1 MIRQSTASHGAN
13 LVANAS
19 FGTVLMVSAALFI
32 TAAWNDAPFEVY
44 VGLVLGVVGAGLG
57 YWLWRRQAHVLATTI
72 HTGGLIG
79 SGALCLA
86 ATESLGGPTA
96 ILLLGSVITAGG
108 LLGTRGALASICT
121 LFVAI
126 PAGFIWSEEIRV
138 FLGFAPPPS
147 LIPEYF
153 ITVFVV
159 TSIPS
164 WAAYVV
170 AIDASNRTAWLNAQR
185 AADGLAD
192 ANRQLAIANQQLLLR
207 QEQLEQAI
215 EQQAAVAR
223 LGVYAAGTAST
234 HKVAMRASRLLS
246 RLCGLDEPLD
256 LESETEPDLSRLT
269 KGISPESRP
278 FAHAVFQLVQAHTR
292 RNAAESVEPPVS
304 PIPSDP
310 SEPESAS
317 LLD

>member
-1 MIRQSTASHGAN
+1 MIRKSAASHGAN

-19 FGTVLMVSAALFI
+19 FGTVLMVSAALLV
-32 TAAWNDAPFEVY
+32 TAAWQEAPFEMY
-44 VGLVLGVVGAGLG
+44 LGLVVGVTGAGLG
-57 YWLWRRQAHVLATTI
+57 YWLWRREAHVLATTV

-79 SGALCLA
+79 SGTMCLA

-96 ILLLGSVITAGG
+96 ILLLASVITAGG

-126 PAGFIWSEEIRV
+126 PLGFIWSDEVCALVGLR
-138 FLGFAPPPS
+138 PPPS
-147 LIPEYF
+147 TIPEYI
-153 ITVFVV
+153 ITVFVL

-185 AADGLAD
+185 AADELAE
-192 ANRQLAIANQQLLLR
+192 ANRQLAVANQQLHFR

-223 LGVYAAGTAST
+223 LGVYAAGTASSR
-234 HKVAMRASRLLS
+234 KVATRASRLLS
-246 RLCGLDEPLD
+246 RLCGIDEPRDAQAELD
-256 LESETEPDLSRLT
+256 WSQLPEGLSQN
-269 KGISPESRP
+269 SRP
-278 FAHAVFQLVQAHTR
+278 FAHAVFQLVHAHTQR
-292 RNAAESVEPPVS
+292 SRG
-304 PIPSDP
+304 
-310 SEPESAS
+310 ESAAAS
-317 LLD
+317 AGGSPPGTEQTAVLSD